1 MRMRY
6 LPEILRCICI
16 ASVLTGVIPLDR
28 LDEND
33 NPKPAKK
40 KSILDYNDVDM
51 ERIYEQWEKDE
62 EPLEPDELPEHLRP
76 SPKIDLSKLDTSDP
90 ESIIKMTKKGKTLMM
105 FVTVSGNP
113 DKSELERITGL
124 WHTSLFNMHIESQRF
139 VVDASRAIFMF
150 KDGAQAWEAKDFL
163 VEQDQCKE
171 VVIENKSYPGK
182 HFETDNTKD
191 EL

>member
-1 MRMRY
+1 
-6 LPEILRCICI
+6 
-16 ASVLTGVIPLDR
+16 
-28 LDEND
+28 
-33 NPKPAKK
+33 
-40 KSILDYNDVDM
+40 M